1 MLKICRNYGC
11 FSIVVMLGNYGV
23 AMHFVSARQ
32 SGYMNEQ
39 LFLSNSFDKNTVL
52 LRAWN
57 HGVSFYQ
64 VTL

>member
-1 MLKICRNYGC
+1 MVKMCRNFGC
-11 FSIVVMLGNYGV
+11 LSIVATLGNRGV
-23 AMHFVSARQ
+23 AVHFVSARM
-32 SGYMNEQ
+32 SGYMNE
-39 LFLSNSFDKNTVL
+39 LLYLGLSFKKNTVL